1 MEIYKIYDPRPT
13 RTPVVSELGSA
24 ESSKENPEGNA
35 EVDRFAARWYER
47 EANTQNIP
55 AAQFLLGKMYLNG
68 RGVAQDNQ
76 KSFEC
81 FTKGA
86 EGGDAACL
94 CKVGVIYHG
103 GPPWE
108 VRRDLKKAV
117 ESLQQATQ
125 QSYPV
130 GQYNLGLCYENG
142 WGVVKD
148 LNEASKY
155 YGLAAAQGVSR
166 HGAGRSSCL

>member
-1 MEIYKIYDPRPT
+1 MFKDTLRKAQQGDDTEKMEIYKIYDPRPT

-47 EANTQNIP
+47 KANAQNIP

-76 KSFEC
+76 KAFEC

-94 CKVGVIYHG
+94 CKVGVLSRRSPMG
-103 GPPWE
+103 GP
-108 VRRDLKKAV
+108 
-117 ESLQQATQ
+117 
-125 QSYPV
+125 
-130 GQYNLGLCYENG
+130 
-142 WGVVKD
+142 
-148 LNEASKY
+148 
-155 YGLAAAQGVSR
+155 
-166 HGAGRSSCL
+166 